1 MIEILHNYWELLLLG
16 QYPHGPLGGLS
27 ITLILSLLGL
37 GLAFPVS
44 ILLALAR
51 ISPMAVFRIPA
62 TVLVYVIRGIPLIM
76 VIFWVY
82 FFLPLLIG
90 RTITGFTTMLCT
102 LVIYQSAYLSEVIR
116 AGIEALPKGQIEAS
130 RALGLGYFRTIRF
143 VILPQALY
151 NMMPSMISQFVS
163 TIKET
168 SLGYIINVPEITF
181 AANQVNNQL
190 LTKPLAVFSILAIV
204 YFVLCFSFTELA
216 DYIER
221 RITRKRAGK
230 RKKTAAGGLPG
241 GTFSPLSTAAA
252 SKENT

>member
-1 MIEILHNYWELLLLG
+1 MFQILADNWQLFLIG

-27 ITLILSLLGL
+27 VTLILSLLGL

-51 ISPMAVFRIPA
+51 ISPMAVFRMPA
-62 TVLVYVIRGIPLIM
+62 TVLVYVVRGIPLLM
-76 VIFWVY
+76 VIFWTY

-116 AGIEALPKGQIEAS
+116 AGIEALPRGQIEAS
-130 RALGLGYFRTIRF
+130 RALGLSYFKTIRH

-151 NMMPSMISQFVS
+151 NMTPSMVSQFVS

-168 SLGYIINVPEITF
+168 SLGYVINVPEMTF

-190 LTKPLAVFSILAIV
+190 LTKPLPVFMILALTYFIV
-204 YFVLCFSFTELA
+204 CFSFTQFA
-216 DYIER
+216 DYLER
-221 RITRKRAGK
+221 RITHKRRGGK
-230 RKKTAAGGLPG
+230 RVANAVPNIDKLPQISMAG
-241 GTFSPLSTAAA
+241 SSEEQA
-252 SKENT
+252 